1 MPITITQIANYEA
14 NVVSP
19 GDPNQFAATVWL
31 YRADGSVL
39 ALARFYRASIP
50 MAPNRF
56 RSDLNAAEVSFPY
69 DAFAPIVDLLRN
81 ETPAYFTWFD
91 YSAQVPGRI
100 FGVIGTSAE
109 PVGEAE

>member
-1 MPITITQIANYEA
+1 MPITTTQVASYEA

-19 GDPNQFAATVWL
+19 GEPNQFAATIWL
-31 YRADGSVL
+31 YRADRSLL
-39 ALARFYRASIP
+39 AFVRFYRAGTT

-56 RSDLNAAEVSFPY
+56 RSDLNAAEVSFSY
-69 DAFAPIVDLLRN
+69 DALAPIVDLLRN

-100 FGVIGTSAE
+100 FGIIGTSAE